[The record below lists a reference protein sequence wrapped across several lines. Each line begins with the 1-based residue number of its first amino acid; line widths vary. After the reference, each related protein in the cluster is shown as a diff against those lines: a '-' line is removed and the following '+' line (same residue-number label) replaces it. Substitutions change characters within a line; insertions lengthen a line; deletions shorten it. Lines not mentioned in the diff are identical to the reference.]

1 MANTKEFGSLD
12 RGSIPL
18 RATKMTFWINNL
30 DKFCLLLFVK
40 IVGEYTPLIQW
51 IEYMASTH
59 NVTGLNP
66 VGSTLKNFFVVH
78 GNSFSS

>member
-18 RATKMTFWINNL
+18 RATKMTFWIDNL
-30 DKFCLLLFVK
+30 DKFCLLWFGK
-40 IVGEYTPLIQW
+40 IVGEYAPLIQW

-66 VGSTLKNFFVVH
+66 VGSTWRLIATLLVVRV
-78 GNSFSS
+78 